1 MLSER
6 LQKPRWWKR
15 TTRSFWLLFV
25 VLPYFVMLILL
36 GMLVVAGFVEAQFL
50 FEYVIVTA
58 LAIAFAYYIRTT
70 SSRAVWRAIWIMAGI
85 GLVGFPIFL
94 VLNFL
99 LIKTL
104 SPVVGFLMP
113 FSITMAAAVL
123 VGAFVGDQI
132 GKRRHYKPIV

>member
-1 MLSER
+1 
-6 LQKPRWWKR
+6 
-15 TTRSFWLLFV
+15 
-25 VLPYFVMLILL
+25 MLILL